1 MKKGKYIWTALHK
14 WTGLVFGVLLTLICV
29 TGAILSFEK
38 ELLPLTIH
46 SRYYNTS
53 PENTKPLKLQDL
65 TEKITQS
72 APGRQVKS
80 ITFPSDP
87 KRNLVAS
94 FADDPQTEV
103 YVDPYTGEI
112 VGSFTYKGSFFSTVR
127 ELHRFLLIGK
137 PGRIITGTT
146 SLFFVFILVSGI
158 FINIPDTLRKLA
170 SNFRLNWSGNSFR
183 KTFRLHVVL
192 GWYGFVFLL
201 IMALTGPFWSFTWYN
216 AGVSALLGVKQT
228 TSQRSKTPD
237 QTGVKELNSALFS
250 RMEDKVIVLKAVQS
264 DWKELRLAFPAP
276 EDKSFTIAVIPQ
288 KQIHG
293 RQSDTFTYRL
303 SDGDLQKE
311 SVFKTKPLQETF
323 RMWVFA
329 LHTGSWGGWAG
340 KLIYCI
346 SALIGATLPITGY
359 ILWWKKRQIAKR
371 NSK

>member
-1 MKKGKYIWTALHK
+1 MKKGKYMWSALHK
-14 WTGLVFGVLLTLICV
+14 WAGLLFGVLLTLICV

-46 SRYYNTS
+46 SRYYHAS
-53 PENTKPLKLQDL
+53 SENAIPLTLQEL
-65 TEKITQS
+65 TEKVTRS
-72 APGRQVKS
+72 AHGRQVKS
-80 ITFPSDP
+80 ITFPSDS
-87 KRNLVAS
+87 KRNAVVCFVDS
-94 FADDPQTEV
+94 PQTEV
-103 YVDPYTGEI
+103 YVDPFTGTI
-112 VGSFTYKGSFFSTVR
+112 AGTFTYKGSFFSTVR

-137 PGRIITGTT
+137 AGRIITGTT
-146 SLFFVFILVSGI
+146 SLFFVFILVSGV
-158 FINIPDTLRKLA
+158 FINIPDTLKKLA

-183 KTFRLHVVL
+183 KTFRLHIVL

-216 AGVSALLGVKQT
+216 AGVSALFGIKQT
-228 TSQRSKTPD
+228 TSHRNKAPES
-237 QTGVKELNSALFS
+237 TGVKELTPDLFS
-250 RMEDKVIVLKAVQS
+250 RMEDKITVLKAVQS
-264 DWKELRLAFPAP
+264 DWKELRIVFPAP
-276 EDKSFTIAVIPQ
+276 DDKSFTIAVIPQ

-293 RQSDTFTYRL
+293 RQADTFTYRL

-329 LHTGSWGGWAG
+329 LHTGAWGGWAG

-371 NSK
+371 SSK